1 MMFERH
7 EVFFKAV
14 FVEFKQQN
22 EDHADVFISFQF

>member
-7 EVFFKAV
+7 EMFVRAV
-14 FVEFKQQN
+14 FVEFNQQN